1 MEAAPAGK
9 GSGMSGEAQRD
20 TSQTRLTGRGAVMV
34 MLAGFALGLLVASWL
49 GWPVLAGASFVIG
62 SVAAVLYVRPGD
74 LLMVTI
80 VPPLL
85 FGIALVGVKAAT
97 ATGSMALSVAEG
109 TAITMAEVAPWLF
122 AGVALTLV
130 IAWVRGLRGCV
141 RELRQDLRASGSR
154 AADHRPPDH
163 RPEPTAASRPGPA
176 AADPPSPAA

>member
-1 MEAAPAGK
+1 
-9 GSGMSGEAQRD
+9 
-20 TSQTRLTGRGAVMV
+20 
-34 MLAGFALGLLVASWL
+34 
-49 GWPVLAGASFVIG
+49 VLAGAFFVIG
-62 SVAAVLYVRPGD
+62 SAAAVLYVRPGD

-80 VPPLL
+80 APPLL
-85 FGIALVGVKAAT
+85 FGITLVGVKAAT
-97 ATGSMALSVAEG
+97 ATGSMALSIAEG

-122 AGVALTLV
+122 AGMALTLV
-130 IAWVRGLRGCV
+130 IAWARGLRGCV